1 MEIIM
6 ATNELNNEVATSTF
20 ATPEPTELERLQQRI
35 ADFKVNVTPQV
46 AQFSQILMQ
55 QALQNPT
62 KIEDLDAFVTIRNEL
77 KEGLDEYQTQ
87 LANANKRMVE
97 LTEKHNQQK
106 QMELARV
113 QQDLQDARN
122 AERKRRK
129 DAEERARQLEAV
141 MASHGIRIDLDG
153 DGQIGLQEGETAE
166 PLDAEQQ
173 KSLKE
178 LLDESKA
185 AVGGTSPAF
194 ARARSMNP
202 EPSVS
207 EELQSD
213 LEPISTAPIT
223 STPTVSISAA
233 AGPDYG
239 DAYSNP
245 EIITTGY
252 NAPFDT
258 AGPDT
263 AKPEVVLPVP
273 TDAKGTE
280 DFLKEVEVVDLSDED
295 TTEEPVEEVGFD
307 ANGTPTSDFDVP
319 QSETTGTIG
328 ITKKPVISDSDNP
341 AVIKAE
347 VSKAQP
353 LNVRIVP
360 EEEIADF
367 ESRANGIKA
376 TDFPTTE
383 HDESDDLEALKK
395 VEEEEFEEVVVP
407 TESELK
413 GMTKS
418 KIRAEAL
425 KLGFDTV
432 STKDSKT
439 EMITQF
445 TLATEQFI
453 NDLQDSGEFVSANE
467 EGEDNEISAS
477 SGEVSSS
484 SNEEGEDNETEDTTD
499 VRDGGYFN

>member
-1 MEIIM
+1 
-6 ATNELNNEVATSTF
+6 
-20 ATPEPTELERLQQRI
+20 
-35 ADFKVNVTPQV
+35 
-46 AQFSQILMQ
+46 
-55 QALQNPT
+55 
-62 KIEDLDAFVTIRNEL
+62 
-77 KEGLDEYQTQ
+77 
-87 LANANKRMVE
+87 
-97 LTEKHNQQK
+97 
-106 QMELARV
+106 
-113 QQDLQDARN
+113 
-122 AERKRRK
+122 
-129 DAEERARQLEAV
+129 

-207 EELQSD
+207 EELQAD

-383 HDESDDLEALKK
+383 HDESDDLESLKK

-467 EGEDNEISAS
+467 EGEDNE
-477 SGEVSSS
+477 
-484 SNEEGEDNETEDTTD
+484 TEDTTD

>member
-6 ATNELNNEVATSTF
+6 ATDELNSEVGTSTF
-20 ATPEPTELERLQQRI
+20 AAPEPTELERLQERI
-35 ADFKVNVTPQV
+35 KNFKVNVTPAV

-55 QALQNPT
+55 QALEKPT
-62 KIEDLDAFVTIRNEL
+62 KIEDLDAFITIRNEL
-77 KEGLDEYQTQ
+77 KEGLDDYQLQ
-87 LANANKRMVE
+87 LTNAQSRMVQ
-97 LTEKHNQQK
+97 LTEEHNQQK
-106 QMELARV
+106 QMELARI

-129 DAEERARQLEAV
+129 EAEERARQLEAV
-141 MASHGIRIDLDG
+141 LASHGISIDLDG

-185 AVGGTSPAF
+185 AAAVTTVSTPSKAWER
-194 ARARSMNP
+194 ARAVNP

-233 AGPDYG
+233 TGTDYG

-245 EIITTGY
+245 EIITGY
-252 NAPFDT
+252 
-258 AGPDT
+258 DT
-263 AKPEVVLPVP
+263 AKPEIVLPVP
-273 TDAKGTE
+273 TDAKGTDE
-280 DFLKEVEVVDLSDED
+280 FLKEVEVVDLSDED

-319 QSETTGTIG
+319 QSETTETFTVGS
-328 ITKKPVISDSDNP
+328 KPVISDSNNP

-432 STKDSKT
+432 STKDSKA
-439 EMITQF
+439 EMIAQF
-445 TLATEQFI
+445 TLATENFI
-453 NDLQDSGEFVSANE
+453 SDLQDSGEFVSASE
-467 EGEDNEISAS
+467 TDSEGE
-477 SGEVSSS
+477 
-484 SNEEGEDNETEDTTD
+484 SNETDSDDD